1 MVLWPDEGGR
11 ARTPEHRAVFSKKQ
25 EKQPCSRLR
34 IWLLPLIPQASLAC
48 LGFPAPQLAYSSDGC
63 GRNTVDPVCLLLT
76 VLKAGEFNVM
86 VLAGSV
92 LGKGP
97 LPSLKKGCHPA
108 VCSPD
113 LFVQVYVEREREGEE
128 GREREH
134 TLVSLLLLIK
144 RLIPL

>member
-86 VLAGSV
+86 LLAGSV
-92 LGKGP
+92 LGEGP
-97 LPSLKKGCHPA
+97 LPSLQKGCHPA

-113 LFVQVYVEREREGEE
+113 LFVQVYVERERERERKG
-128 GREREH
+128 GREN
-134 TLVSLLLLIK
+134 TLWCLFFFL
-144 RLIPL
+144 